1 MEKFSL
7 LENLIAIA
15 VVIVSGSIIAI
26 RGFIDYKGL
35 KSRDKKN
42 EELQQSFDTIVERL
56 SSESKTSQLSAA
68 ILLRRFMSIESIHSK
83 HFKIETINV
92 ISSLLRSLPTGVLQ
106 KSLADGLVYG
116 KNISGVDLQYT
127 NLQNVYFGAKD
138 FKFLL
143 QKADLFNSN
152 LSYALIDN
160 VDAQGVILYNAIL
173 HRCKIKNSDFSY
185 ADFRGADLSGTRFI
199 NTILTNANFETAH
212 NIPEEIKKNLTDG
225 IYTSSSPVTT
235 DKEED
240 KKLIFFSMP
249 GSMNPTDRALIDS
262 YRCALID
269 FGYEVLYYQRDQY
282 PEFGQISKVKA
293 DILRSDA
300 MIAFGTK
307 QLFIQ
312 KGILHPNMTEEK
324 ELHETWYSTPW
335 NELEVGMAMMAN
347 IPVLLVKDEALNYG
361 IFDEILSDYSL
372 DTIKCHGNCFDLQRD
387 PNLIKWLSKI
397 SH

>member
-1 MEKFSL
+1 M
-7 LENLIAIA
+7 ENLIAIA

-262 YRCALID
+262 YLCALID
-269 FGYEVLYYQRDQY
+269 FG
-282 PEFGQISKVKA
+282 
-293 DILRSDA
+293 
-300 MIAFGTK
+300 
-307 QLFIQ
+307 
-312 KGILHPNMTEEK
+312 
-324 ELHETWYSTPW
+324 
-335 NELEVGMAMMAN
+335 
-347 IPVLLVKDEALNYG
+347 
-361 IFDEILSDYSL
+361 
-372 DTIKCHGNCFDLQRD
+372 
-387 PNLIKWLSKI
+387 
-397 SH
+397 